1 MTYAKREAIFSKEYL
16 SIADLQE
23 LFDLEYQGA
32 AKMIRDIKRG
42 LEFSGQ
48 ALRLDMQGKIHI
60 EDYFQYFRISSIER
74 YSKTMNNEKL
84 ELGEKENV

>member
-48 ALRLDMQGKIHI
+48 ALRLDMQAKFTSKII
-60 EDYFQYFRISSIER
+60 SNTSEFQALKDIQ
-74 YSKTMNNEKL
+74 KQ
-84 ELGEKENV
+84 